1 MKPTREMLEAF
12 INALQL
18 SIKTRINSVTEEGGF
33 VTIVFAKRPSNDP
46 RLDMFLKVFDGRW
59 LDDGSSFMIRSAE
72 KVDWQALKIFLQITR
87 LNKDNILKWTEA
99 NETAMEIAAV
109 MGVKQAQV
117 GLRSPL
123 QAAQVIFGRAKEKG
137 MTLRELAEKTGLTQV
152 AISNFKTGGDIKLSN
167 LIKIASA
174 LGLKMKMV

>member
-1 MKPTREMLEAF
+1 MKPTREMLDAF

-18 SIKTRINSVTEEGGF
+18 SIKTKINSVTEEGDS
-33 VTIVFAKRPSNDP
+33 VTIVFAKSPSNDP
-46 RLDMFLKVFDGRW
+46 KLDMFLKVFDGRW
-59 LDDGSSFMIRSAE
+59 LDDGSSFVIQGAE

-87 LNKDNILKWTEA
+87 MSKDNILKWAEA
-99 NETAMEIAAV
+99 NETAMEIAAM

-123 QAAQVIFGRAKEKG
+123 QAAQVIFNKAKEKG

-152 AISNFKTGGDIKLSN
+152 TISNFKTGGDIKFSN

-174 LGLKMKMV
+174 LGLKIRI